1 VDRQEGDRL
10 EEAAVSVDTRVTITP
25 EHQARLDGLAAALTD
40 TVKQA
45 LLGDPQF
52 IERLLEA
59 QRFQTHE
66 EAMKVRDALRA
77 QLRAWEELHSL
88 PHSFATRAEQRPR
101 TAGGHTK
108 EAA

>member
-1 VDRQEGDRL
+1 MSVVDKRG
-10 EEAAVSVDTRVTITP
+10 SITP

-45 LLGDPQF
+45 ILGDPAF

-59 QRFQTHE
+59 QRYHSYEQ
-66 EAMKVRDALRA
+66 AMKVRDALRA